1 MFEKNLNIG
10 LLLDFYG
17 DVLPEH
23 TRSLMDMY
31 YNEDLSL
38 AEIAEGEGVSR
49 QAVRQ
54 AIKKGEEELLRLEDR
69 LALCEHAMALEPL
82 ARELLSLCE
91 GEASSELA
99 LKARECALAILKK
112 GG

>member
-38 AEIAEGEGVSR
+38 AEIAEGVGISR

-69 LALCEHAMALEPL
+69 LALCEHALALEPL
-82 ARELLSLCE
+82 ARELLALCE
-91 GEASSELA
+91 QEASSDLA
-99 LKARECALAILKK
+99 LKARECALMILKK